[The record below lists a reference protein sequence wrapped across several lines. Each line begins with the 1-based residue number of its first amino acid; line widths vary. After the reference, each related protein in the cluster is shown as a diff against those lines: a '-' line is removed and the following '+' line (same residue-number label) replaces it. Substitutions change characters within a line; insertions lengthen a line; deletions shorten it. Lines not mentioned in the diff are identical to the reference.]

1 MAKKKVSDAEMR
13 RNRDFMA
20 AQTERMEQQER
31 NRRLSIESVDRV
43 FGAWQSKAETAHRV
57 IVKHES
63 SDGENNNGG
72 DNEIEA
78 EGNAPVS
85 QPTMWNFKSLKECII
100 SDDTFR
106 RIRVAAKV
114 RKKLNGVKPRE
125 RRYSQSEVGHLIGA
139 LRSGKFNNANIL
151 IEGWSKWATPQI
163 SK

>member
-72 DNEIEA
+72 LPA
-78 EGNAPVS
+78 R
-85 QPTMWNFKSLKECII
+85 QPTPTATLPNGSGMFTPKELADQFKVPLDPLRKRLDRWRKKHLVGSDWTEVEGATSREAKYLYRLKAITQIIEDLKEG
-100 SDDTFR
+100 SPSSER
-106 RIRVAAKV
+106 PAK
-114 RKKLNGVKPRE
+114 
-125 RRYSQSEVGHLIGA
+125 
-139 LRSGKFNNANIL
+139 
-151 IEGWSKWATPQI
+151 
-163 SK
+163 

>member
-43 FGAWQSKAETAHRV
+43 FGASQSKAETAHRV

-85 QPTMWNFKSLKECII
+85 QPTMWNFISLKECII
-100 SDDTFR
+100 SEDTFR

-114 RKKLNGVKPRE
+114 QKKLNGVKPRE